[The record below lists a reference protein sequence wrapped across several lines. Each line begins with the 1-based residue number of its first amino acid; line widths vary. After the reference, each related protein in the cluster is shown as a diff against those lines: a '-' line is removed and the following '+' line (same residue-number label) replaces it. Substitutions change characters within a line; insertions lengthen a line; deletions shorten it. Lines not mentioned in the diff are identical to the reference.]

1 MKHIKK
7 FEHYYWNKYDICVDC
22 DCSPCQCN
30 EMKESDSWECDCE
43 ECDCDNGRCKECD
56 GNCKSV
62 KESNSWE
69 CDCEE
74 CDCDNGRCK
83 ECDGNCKSVKE
94 SRRALLERRLSKKQ
108 KTLDKNFNGKID
120 AEDFEILRKKGKVS
134 KHKCKSCGK

>member
-30 EMKESDSWECDCE
+30 EMKESD
-43 ECDCDNGRCKECD
+43 
-56 GNCKSV
+56 
-62 KESNSWE
+62 SWE